1 MRKDHLSFVY
11 ILSNSRNGTLY
22 IGVTSDLIKRMW
34 QHKNKEFK
42 GFTNIYN
49 IDKLVYFEEH
59 FTIIE
64 AINREKKIKKWH
76 RQWKIQLIEKNN
88 PNWDDLYIR
97 MIE

>member
-1 MRKDHLSFVY
+1 
-11 ILSNSRNGTLY
+11 
-22 IGVTSDLIKRMW
+22 MW